1 MSPTTTL
8 RKWLQWPLAALC
20 LWTVSLPV
28 AARADAA
35 PDNST
40 SCPPL
45 AVNMQPVAP
54 GVWLKPA
61 QPGAASGWTEPTV
74 VWADPRHVWVLD
86 PGPHR
91 CAGLAL
97 RQWLTRHVPGR
108 SVQIINSHAH
118 PENVLANSAWPRGT
132 PIHALAGTREQM
144 SRRCPTC
151 LKYMQQTLGP
161 RWMRGTRVVLPNREL
176 APGQWLTLAGQ
187 RWQVQAHTPAHTE
200 ADLSLWQPDTRTW
213 LAAGL
218 VAWSGLPETTR
229 GRVQPWLQALATR
242 LPAQPADTATASAHA
257 AVIWGAPSSS
267 ARLPSS
273 GNKETARQE
282 SDMPNG
288 LNQAHQTQRYLAE
301 LDGLIERSQAAG
313 LSVLEVLAQPP
324 GPAFQPW
331 LTSPLAIERHQ
342 RNLMHEWQLRED
354 DSFN

>member
-1 MSPTTTL
+1 
-8 RKWLQWPLAALC
+8 
-20 LWTVSLPV
+20 
-28 AARADAA
+28 
-35 PDNST
+35 
-40 SCPPL
+40 
-45 AVNMQPVAP
+45 MQPVAP

-74 VWADPRHVWVLD
+74 VWAGARQVWVLD

-97 RQWLTRHVPGR
+97 RQWLAHHVPGR
-108 SVQIINSHAH
+108 SVQLINSHAH

-132 PIHALAGTREQM
+132 PIHALAGTHDQM
-144 SRRCPTC
+144 ARRCPTC

-161 RWMRGTRVVLPNREL
+161 RWMRGTRVVLPNRTL

-187 RWQVQAHTPAHTE
+187 RWQVQAHAPAHTE

-218 VAWSGLPETTR
+218 VAWSGLPDTTR

-242 LPAQPADTATASAHA
+242 LPAQPADTIATTSADA
-257 AVIWGAPSSS
+257 AVIWGAP
-267 ARLPSS
+267 PS
-273 GNKETARQE
+273 
-282 SDMPNG
+282 NG
-288 LNQAHQTQRYLAE
+288 LDQARQTQRYLAA
-301 LDGLIERSQAAG
+301 LDALIERNQAAG

-324 GPAFQPW
+324 GPVLQPW
-331 LTSPLAIERHQ
+331 LTSPPAIERHQ

>member
-28 AARADAA
+28 AARSDAA

-45 AVNMQPVAP
+45 AVNMQPVTP

-74 VWADPRHVWVLD
+74 VWADARQVWVLD

-151 LKYMQQTLGP
+151 LKFMQQTLGR

-176 APGQWLTLAGQ
+176 APGQWLILAGQ
-187 RWQVQAHTPAHTE
+187 HWQVEAHAPAHTE
-200 ADLSLWQPDTRTW
+200 ADLSLWQPETRVW
-213 LAAGL
+213 LAGGL
-218 VAWSGLPETTR
+218 VAWSGLPDSTR

-242 LPAQPADTATASAHA
+242 LPAQPADTATTATDA
-257 AVIWGAPSSS
+257 AAAIWGAPG
-267 ARLPSS
+267 P
-273 GNKETARQE
+273 GV
-282 SDMPNG
+282 MPDG
-288 LNQAHQTQRYLAE
+288 LSQAHQTQRYLAE

-313 LSVLEVLAQPP
+313 LSVLEVLAQAPS
-324 GPAFQPW
+324 PAFQPW
-331 LTSPLAIERHQ
+331 LTSPQAIERHQ

>member
-28 AARADAA
+28 AAHADTA
-35 PDNST
+35 PVKST
-40 SCPPL
+40 ACPPL

-74 VWADPRHVWVLD
+74 VWADARQVWVLD

-97 RQWLTRHVPGR
+97 RQWLARHVPGR
-108 SVQIINSHAH
+108 SVQLINSHAH

-132 PIHALAGTREQM
+132 PIHALAGTHDQM
-144 SRRCPTC
+144 ARRCPTC
-151 LKYMQQTLGP
+151 LKFMHNTLGL
-161 RWMRGTRVVLPNREL
+161 RWMRGTRVVLPNRTL

-187 RWQVQAHTPAHTE
+187 RWQVQAHAPAHTE
-200 ADLSLWQPDTRTW
+200 ADLSLWQPDTQVW

-218 VAWSGLPETTR
+218 VAWNGLPDTTR
-229 GRVQPWLQALATR
+229 GRIQPWLQALATR
-242 LPAQPADTATASAHA
+242 LPAQPADTASAHA

-273 GNKETARQE
+273 GNKETAPQGP
-282 SDMPNG
+282 DMPNG

-331 LTSPLAIERHQ
+331 LTSPQAIERHQ